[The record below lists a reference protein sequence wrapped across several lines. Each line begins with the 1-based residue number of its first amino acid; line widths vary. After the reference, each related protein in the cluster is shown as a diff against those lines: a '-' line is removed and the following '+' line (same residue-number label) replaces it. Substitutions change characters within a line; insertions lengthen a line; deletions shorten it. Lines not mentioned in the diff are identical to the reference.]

1 MIPKDLLQEQIEI
14 REILMGV
21 KDWESKY
28 LQEFVSENGIGRRV
42 TESNPKG
49 SKKSWKTLRIG
60 HLKRFEPF
68 CINNIMLEK
77 KNLEK
82 QFLKWVKSDEI
93 PNVLY
98 WTTEKNY
105 KFLDKNERYSFKMK
119 NIDAG
124 MEDQVNEINKAI
136 SEGNIEGFGI
146 SEKPWWK
153 FW

>member
-14 REILMGV
+14 REILMRV

-28 LQEFVSENGIGRRV
+28 LKQYGEGRD
-42 TESNPKG
+42 K
-49 SKKSWKTLRIG
+49 WKTLRIG

-93 PNVLY
+93 PTVLY

-124 MEDQVNEINKAI
+124 MEDQVKEINKAAE
-136 SEGNIEGFGI
+136 EGNIEGFGV
-146 SEKPWWK
+146 SNKPWWK